1 MAWKKDSVSSNVE
14 SGLPTIRSISSLT
27 ACLGT
32 INPEGVGQFQ
42 PVVQIVQIGERCSFE
57 SFDDRV
63 THEFMDSEGV
73 QVYSFVEGAV
83 LDRSALEG
91 VTFRRFTR
99 CLFQSL

>member
-14 SGLPTIRSISSLT
+14 SGQLYPLAFS
-27 ACLGT
+27 
-32 INPEGVGQFQ
+32 EGVGQFQ

>member
-1 MAWKKDSVSSNVE
+1 M
-14 SGLPTIRSISSLT
+14 
-27 ACLGT
+27 
-32 INPEGVGQFQ
+32 
-42 PVVQIVQIGERCSFE
+42 QIVQIGERSSFK

>member
-1 MAWKKDSVSSNVE
+1 M
-14 SGLPTIRSISSLT
+14 
-27 ACLGT
+27 
-32 INPEGVGQFQ
+32 
-42 PVVQIVQIGERCSFE
+42 QIVQIGERCSFE